1 MENAIYVTPLKC
13 GSGLLSVFPWV
24 KATFPEQVLALTVS
38 LLPNPSF
45 CLFKVNNFSLWK
57 CSWQ

>member
-1 MENAIYVTPLKC
+1 MENAIYVNTSEMCLGSLVCLPL
-13 GSGLLSVFPWV
+13 V